1 MKTILK
7 AGAAL
12 AVLALAAYGTGSNA
26 EEPTGVHVI
35 PLAEGGDVVE
45 AVEHDEAV
53 GHDDLSTLAGREL
66 LEDNDLTQIAA
77 PTNTSIQVGNDVTV
91 DNGATLTTGLT
102 QGASANNGGINTFF
116 QNTGPNSSFQNS
128 TTVQIIMGDG
138 PFTGASE

>member
-45 AVEHDEAV
+45 AIEHDEAV
-53 GHDDLSTLAGREL
+53 GHDDLADLAGREL
-66 LEDNDLTQIAA
+66 LEEADLTQIAA
-77 PTNTSIQVGNDVTV
+77 PTNTNIQVGNDVTV
-91 DNGATLTTGLT
+91 NDGGTLITGLT
-102 QGASANNGGINTFF
+102 EGATANNGGVNTFF
-116 QNTGPNSSFQNS
+116 QNSGPNASFQNS
-128 TTVQIIMGDG
+128 TTIQIIMGDQ
-138 PFTGASE
+138 PAP

>member
-45 AVEHDEAV
+45 AIEHDEAV

-66 LEDNDLTQIAA
+66 LEEADLTQIAA
-77 PTNTSIQVGNDVTV
+77 PTNTHLQVGNDVTIN
-91 DNGATLTTGLT
+91 DGGTLITGLT
-102 QGASANNGGINTFF
+102 EGATANNGGVNTFF
-116 QNTGPNSSFQNS
+116 QNSGPNASFQNS
-128 TTVQIIMGDG
+128 TTIQVIMGDQ
-138 PFTGASE
+138 PAP

>member
-35 PLAEGGDVVE
+35 PLAEGGDVVG

-66 LEDNDLTQIAA
+66 LEDADLTQIAA
-77 PTNTSIQVGNDVTV
+77 PTNTNIQVGNDVTV
-91 DNGATLTTGLT
+91 DDGATLITGLT
-102 QGASANNGGINTFF
+102 EGATANNGGVNTFF
-116 QNTGPNSSFQNS
+116 QNSGPNASFQNS
-128 TTVQIIMGDG
+128 TTIQIIMGDQ
-138 PFTGASE
+138 PAP